1 MDLKNL
7 EALLRGT
14 GIEPVPSEEEV
25 NPLTPHQNAVK
36 DAIIDAINRGTKK
49 ILVKGSAGVGKT
61 FMVQYLIKEYR
72 KIKKFGTVSI
82 NAPTNRAVSV
92 LMAKQPDAPYYMVFS
107 TIHKSLFL
115 KRKINDTTG
124 AISFVPD
131 YNPSKERPFKGCT
144 LIIVDEASM
153 LSSELLY
160 YLESNEYGD
169 IPMIFLGDNKQLP
182 PVKEPNSPVF
192 GRPAL
197 SGQTIEIILGDKVVR
212 HVVPQY
218 EEFELTEIVRQ
229 GEGNPI
235 IDLSYNLP
243 KISLLEDN
251 LNEKGEGYSYT
262 ADFQYCIDLVKADEE
277 NVRYLAWTNEEI
289 NKANAII
296 RKQLY
301 TNPHK
306 VEEGETI
313 VFGEP
318 YEGAKQIYFNSYELK
333 IKNLDVKT
341 GKFRPIFKF
350 KYEDDGVQEITIE
363 KDLTYYLINNDVKI
377 IHEDS
382 YYEFLD
388 ITKQLKYLTKKGLSW
403 KAYYSFTEGFARF
416 GYRYA
421 MTVHKA
427 QGGTFKT
434 AIVNMRNL
442 NLNKN
447 FSERNSLWYTAI
459 TRAAQNVLIYNA
471 PFNNLNV

>member
-7 EALLRGT
+7 EALLKGT
-14 GIEPVPSEEEV
+14 GIEPVPTEEV

-192 GRPAL
+192 GRPAI
-197 SGQTIEIILGDKVVR
+197 SGQTIEIVLGDKVVR
-212 HVVPQY
+212 HVIPKY

-243 KISLLEDN
+243 KISLLEDKKQDLQVL
-251 LNEKGEGYSYT
+251 LN
-262 ADFQYCIDLVKADEE
+262 
-277 NVRYLAWTNEEI
+277 
-289 NKANAII
+289 
-296 RKQLY
+296 
-301 TNPHK
+301 
-306 VEEGETI
+306 
-313 VFGEP
+313 
-318 YEGAKQIYFNSYELK
+318 
-333 IKNLDVKT
+333 
-341 GKFRPIFKF
+341 
-350 KYEDDGVQEITIE
+350 
-363 KDLTYYLINNDVKI
+363 
-377 IHEDS
+377 
-382 YYEFLD
+382 
-388 ITKQLKYLTKKGLSW
+388 
-403 KAYYSFTEGFARF
+403 
-416 GYRYA
+416 
-421 MTVHKA
+421 
-427 QGGTFKT
+427 
-434 AIVNMRNL
+434 
-442 NLNKN
+442 
-447 FSERNSLWYTAI
+447 
-459 TRAAQNVLIYNA
+459 
-471 PFNNLNV
+471 